1 MLVLYDS
8 LKILHILSAA
18 CVLTSI
24 VYSYNLWRTASTQ
37 TIINRTERIQKQTAL
52 VIIPFALLQLATGF
66 TMISVER
73 YNWHALWIEGSVASF
88 ITAITSWFGFM
99 YFLLLS
105 QQATASTH
113 SSGRPRRYRRRQR
126 FMLSLCALGLLSMV
140 FFMATKDGYT

>member
-1 MLVLYDS
+1 MLYYS

-24 VYSYNLWRTASTQ
+24 VYSYHLWRTATTQ
-37 TIINRTERIQKQTAL
+37 TLLDKTERIQKQTAL

-66 TMISVER
+66 TMVSVER
-73 YNWHALWIEGSVASF
+73 YNWHELWIEGSVASF
-88 ITAITSWFGFM
+88 IIAIASWFGFM

-105 QQATASTH
+105 QQATASIH
-113 SSGRPRRYRRRQR
+113 PSKRPGRYRRRQS
-126 FMLSLCALGLLSMV
+126 FMLLLCALGLLSMV